1 MNGSFIAARMLAAFA
16 EGDLFVWR
24 LSSSA
29 SAPATPPS
37 MFDNPNTFANFPL
50 DKAGHRRKDPAW
62 LDEALKSDAAR
73 IIPFKDKQ
81 PLLLLGADGAPNGEA
96 GWLSA
101 HAIGPIGGAKPM
113 TLFLGVDEAGAPHFA
128 LNAQR
133 SSDMADQLLEGMG
146 VYADMRAAAGQLPPG
161 DVAILGA
168 AKSLFEWHGRH
179 SYCSNC
185 GSATAIAEGG
195 WKREC
200 PDCKGEHF
208 PRVDP
213 VVIMTATCNDKI
225 LLGRQKRWP
234 KGMYSALAGFVEPG
248 ETIEEACARELMEEA
263 GITAKNPRYLFAQP
277 WPFPSSLM
285 MGMIAE
291 TENEDC
297 QADGD
302 ELEEVRWFTRA
313 EVTMMLNR
321 RHPDAFAPQP
331 IAIAHHVIRAW
342 YEGA

>member
-1 MNGSFIAARMLAAFA
+1 
-16 EGDLFVWR
+16 
-24 LSSSA
+24 
-29 SAPATPPS
+29 
-37 MFDNPNTFANFPL
+37 MFDNPNAFANFPL
-50 DKAGHRRKDPAW
+50 DKAGHHRKDPAW
-62 LDEALKSDAAR
+62 LEAALKSDAAR

-81 PLLLLGADGAPNGEA
+81 PLMLLGADGKTNGEA

-101 HAIGPIGGAKPM
+101 HAIGPIGGSRPM
-113 TLFLGVDEAGAPHFA
+113 ALFLGVDEAGAPHFA

-133 SSDMADQLLEGMG
+133 SSEMADQLLEGMG

-161 DVAILGA
+161 DVAILGC
-168 AKSLFEWHGRH
+168 AKSLFEWHERH
-179 SYCSNC
+179 GYCSNC
-185 GSATAIAEGG
+185 GTKTNMAEGG

-213 VVIMTATCNDKI
+213 VVIMTVTCNDKI

-248 ETIEEACARELMEEA
+248 ETIEEACVRELFEEA
-263 GITAKNPRYLFAQP
+263 GVKAKNPRYLFAQP

-291 TENEDC
+291 CDTENC

-302 ELEEVRWFTRA
+302 ELEEARWFTRA

-321 RHPDAFAPQP
+321 RHPDAFAPQQ
-331 IAIAHHVIRAW
+331 IAIAHYVIRAW
-342 YEGA
+342 HDETA